1 MTLHQQSQTIDPT
14 RPQRKLP
21 ANVWLLCFVSFFA
34 DISSEMMYP
43 LLPLFVVGVL
53 GANEIQLGAMEGAAV
68 LLVSLMSAFAGIQSD
83 RSKARTSR
91 TRWLHWGY
99 GLPLIG
105 KTIIAFASSWVV
117 IFSGRMMDRFGK
129 GLRGAPRDALIVE
142 SIQAHQRGQAF
153 GLHRALD
160 TAGALVGVLIAAFL
174 LWYLTGSPSDS
185 TPSNPQNLSASV
197 FRQVFLLSAVLGL
210 ASWILTFLVKD
221 PNPQKQSNDA
231 SDRSVKYDLATETIR
246 LKIKSLPRSYWV
258 VVAILLLFAFANS
271 SDTFLLL
278 RVQELGFSPWAVVLA
293 YAVYNV
299 LYAALSYPIGLLSDR
314 IGRWALIGTG
324 WFIYAAVYAG
334 FAVCSPSN
342 SLAVWVLLAFYGVY
356 IALTDGVGKALI
368 ADVAPEFSRGT
379 AMGVF
384 YALTGLVSL
393 ISSILTGWIW
403 HQYGSNPALLLGA
416 ASALIA
422 LSFLPILAS
431 NKNLHQQAIS

>member
-1 MTLHQQSQTIDPT
+1 MTSHQQPQPIAPT
-14 RPQRKLP
+14 HSQRKLP

-53 GANEIQLGAMEGAAV
+53 GGNEIQLGAMEGAAV
-68 LLVSLMSAFAGIQSD
+68 LLVSLMSAYAGIQSD
-83 RSKARTSR
+83 RTKTRTSR
-91 TRWLHWGY
+91 TQWLHWGY

-105 KTIIAFASSWVV
+105 KTIIAFASSWAV
-117 IFSGRMMDRFGK
+117 IFSGRMLDRFGK
-129 GLRGAPRDALIVE
+129 GLRGAPRDALIVDSVE
-142 SIQAHQRGQAF
+142 AHQRGQAF

-174 LWYLTGSPSDS
+174 LWYLTGSPSES
-185 TPSNPQNLSASV
+185 MPANSHALSADV

-210 ASWILTFLVKD
+210 ASWSLTFLVKD
-221 PNPQKQSNDA
+221 PKPQKPSNDVP
-231 SDRSVKYDLATETIR
+231 DRSVKTDLAKESIR
-246 LKIKSLPRSYWV
+246 SKIKSLPKRYWV
-258 VVAILLLFAFANS
+258 VIAILMLFAFANS

-299 LYAALSYPIGLLSDR
+299 LYAALSYPIGMLSDR
-314 IGRWALIGTG
+314 IGRWTLIGLG

-334 FAVCSPSN
+334 FAVCSSSN
-342 SLAVWVLLAFYGVY
+342 SLAVWVLLGFYGVY

-393 ISSILTGWIW
+393 ISSIVTGWIW
-403 HQYGSNPALLLGA
+403 HHYGSNPALLLGA
-416 ASALIA
+416 AAAIIA
-422 LSFLPILAS
+422 LSLLPILAS
-431 NKNLHQQAIS
+431 NKTLHQQAIS